1 MVHVAKELERYLSD
15 FEQFEKNRAG
25 KGPSWVSQL
34 RKAAISCFADL
45 GFPTTRHEEWKYT
58 NVAPL
63 VKVRFQPAAYELDGL
78 TAERLARTTFREETC
93 AQLVFVNGYYSQ
105 ELSFLRS
112 LPDGVQAGSLAAAV
126 QADPRWV
133 EPYLAQYADYQ
144 DHAFVALNTAFMEDG
159 AFVYIPQGLI
169 LAAPIHLLFL
179 TTTHGKPTVSYPRNL
194 IVVGNDS
201 QATIVESYV
210 GLENQVYW
218 TNAVTELRVGENAVI
233 EHAKLQL
240 ESKEAFHLAT
250 LQVQQDRSSNFS
262 SHSVAL
268 GGTLV
273 RNEVNTVLEG
283 EGGECTLNGLYLATG
298 QQHVDNHTRIDHVQ
312 AHCTSR
318 ELYKGVLDGRSRG
331 VFNGKIYVHK
341 AAQKTDA
348 KQTNKNLLLSAD
360 ALIDSKPR
368 LEIFNNDVKCTH
380 GSTIGWLDQEAI
392 FYLRSRGIGLQA
404 ARSLLTYAFASEMIN
419 RIPVEPI
426 RARLE
431 ELLSTRFQKGRSLK
445 ETL

>member
-1 MVHVAKELERYLSD
+1 
-15 FEQFEKNRAG
+15 
-25 KGPSWVSQL
+25 
-34 RKAAISCFADL
+34 
-45 GFPTTRHEEWKYT
+45 
-58 NVAPL
+58 
-63 VKVRFQPAAYELDGL
+63 
-78 TAERLARTTFREETC
+78 
-93 AQLVFVNGYYSQ
+93 
-105 ELSFLRS
+105 
-112 LPDGVQAGSLAAAV
+112 
-126 QADPRWV
+126 
-133 EPYLAQYADYQ
+133 
-144 DHAFVALNTAFMEDG
+144 
-159 AFVYIPQGLI
+159 
-169 LAAPIHLLFL
+169 
-179 TTTHGKPTVSYPRNL
+179 
-194 IVVGNDS
+194 
-201 QATIVESYV
+201 
-210 GLENQVYW
+210 
-218 TNAVTELRVGENAVI
+218 VGENAVI

-360 ALIDSKPR
+360 ALIDSKPQ

-419 RIPVEPI
+419 RIPIEPI

-431 ELLSTRFQKGRSLK
+431 ELLFTRFQKGRSLK
-445 ETL
+445 ETV